1 MPSAMTEIFLHSLG
15 RTSSV
20 ASLSK
25 YQNRNIMKV
34 TLVFL
39 VGLLVVGFTSCSETE
54 TVVTVHESTDIDLDG
69 NGTIDYRIRYSEV
82 AIEPLSITDGTYGV
96 SGRLH
101 PIGQNE
107 ILQKLQEQDLFL
119 RDLDEIKKEVIEP
132 LRWRSTFSSNIVSIA
147 TLNTAGDWPSQ
158 WEVESDSKHSTYFF
172 GLKLVG
178 QNQSRVGW
186 LEVEID
192 ESNGVV
198 AVVDKGLL

>member
-1 MPSAMTEIFLHSLG
+1 VPSAMTEIFLHSLG
-15 RTSSV
+15 RT
-20 ASLSK
+20 
-25 YQNRNIMKV
+25 
-34 TLVFL
+34 
-39 VGLLVVGFTSCSETE
+39 
-54 TVVTVHESTDIDLDG
+54 
-69 NGTIDYRIRYSEV
+69 
-82 AIEPLSITDGTYGV
+82 
-96 SGRLH
+96 LH